1 MKKLFAFAIILGA
14 MMVAMVAQGQVT
26 YTATFS
32 GNDLR
37 NLPDGVYIYS
47 VNCEGCSQTGK
58 IVIGK

>member
-14 MMVAMVAQGQVT
+14 MMVA
-26 YTATFS
+26 
-32 GNDLR
+32 
-37 NLPDGVYIYS
+37 IS

>member
-1 MKKLFAFAIILGA
+1 MKRFTKTLVAAIGVKVLDAELNGNK
-14 MMVAMVAQGQVT
+14 GQKVL
-26 YTATFS
+26 
-32 GNDLR
+32 DLR